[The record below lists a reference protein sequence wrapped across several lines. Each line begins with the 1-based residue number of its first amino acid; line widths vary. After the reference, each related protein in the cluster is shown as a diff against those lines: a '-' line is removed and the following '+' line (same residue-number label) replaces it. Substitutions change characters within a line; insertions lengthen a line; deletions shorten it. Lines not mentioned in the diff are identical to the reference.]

1 MNTTTGSCRIFGGR
15 TATWLRATW
24 LRVGGLALAVSLS
37 AGAAAAQSKLQPL
50 DTGSDPVVATVDG
63 APIMRSDVTDFQKSL
78 PPQYQKLP
86 LQMLYPAL
94 LDKLIEIK
102 LISGAG
108 QKEQLA
114 NDDEVK
120 RRIDQF
126 RERVIEEVYLQRIIE
141 KQVTEPALRQR
152 YDKYIKD
159 TPARQEISARHILV
173 QTESEAKD
181 VLAELK
187 KGADFAELAKTRS
200 IDPSAKAQGGDL
212 GFFTRDEMVPEF
224 STAAFKMKDGEI
236 SAAPVKTQFGWH
248 IIKVEAHR
256 TTVPP
261 FEEMREKLAFDMSN
275 EIKNDIVA
283 KLKKTAKVERFNL
296 DGTPAK

>member
-1 MNTTTGSCRIFGGR
+1 MNVISGLRRPARILGF
-15 TATWLRATW
+15 AAAVAL
-24 LRVGGLALAVSLS
+24 VGLAAT
-37 AGAAAAQSKLQPL
+37 AGAHAQTKLQPA
-50 DTGSDPVVATVDG
+50 DNAQDPIVATVDG
-63 APIMRSDVTDFQKSL
+63 APIARSDVEEFQKSL
-78 PPQYQKLP
+78 PAQYQRLP

-102 LISGAG
+102 LISQAA
-108 QKEQLA
+108 QKANLE

-120 RRIDQF
+120 KRVQQIK
-126 RERVIEEVYLQRIIE
+126 ERVVEEIYLQRTID
-141 KQVTEPALRQR
+141 KQVTEETLRKR
-152 YDKYIKD
+152 YDKYVKE

-181 VLAELK
+181 ILDQLK

-200 IDPSAKAQGGDL
+200 IDPSAKEQGGDL

-224 STAAFKMKDGEI
+224 SNAAFKLKDGEV
-236 SAAPVKTQFGWH
+236 SPAPVKTQYGWH

-261 FEEMREKLAFDMSN
+261 FEQMKDKLAFDMST
-275 EIKNDIVA
+275 EIKNDLVG
-283 KLKKTAKVERFNL
+283 KLRKTAKIERFNL
-296 DGTPAK
+296 DGSPAK

>member
-1 MNTTTGSCRIFGGR
+1 MNSFHGHSRFAVGLGLAVCLFGLGGMF
-15 TATWLRATW
+15 APELRAQN
-24 LRVGGLALAVSLS
+24 R
-37 AGAAAAQSKLQPL
+37 LQPL
-50 DTGSDPVVATVDG
+50 DNAQDPVMATVDG
-63 APIMRSDVTDFQKSL
+63 APILRSDVTDFQKSL

-102 LISGAG
+102 LISEAG
-108 QKEQLA
+108 QKAELG

-120 RRIDQF
+120 RRLEQF

-141 KQVTEPALRQR
+141 KSVTDDALRQR

-159 TPARQEISARHILV
+159 TPARQEISARHILL

-181 VLAELK
+181 VLDQIK
-187 KGADFAELAKTRS
+187 KGADFADLARARS
-200 IDPSAKAQGGDL
+200 IDPSAKEQGGDL

-224 STAAFKMKDGEI
+224 SNAAFKLKDGEV
-236 SAAPVKTQFGWH
+236 SAAPVKTQYGWH

-256 TTVPP
+256 TTAPP
-261 FEEMREKLAFDMSN
+261 FEQMREKLAFDMST

-283 KLKKTAKVERFNL
+283 KLRKTAKIERFNL
-296 DGTPAK
+296 DGSAAK